1 MQVIIEIMKKHF
13 VTYYNSPLG
22 IMEIKGNAAFISE
35 VNFVQDEYDSSNDL
49 PENMLECKKELEE
62 YFAGKRKTFSIKVKI
77 EGTAFQKKVWK
88 QLLKIKFGDTTSYLN
103 ISKQLGDVKAIRAV
117 GHANGKN
124 PIAIIVPCH
133 RVISSDGKLTGYAG
147 GLWRKQWLLEHEGN
161 ISGNNPT
168 LF

>member
-1 MQVIIEIMKKHF
+1 
-13 VTYYNSPLG
+13 
-22 IMEIKGNAAFISE
+22 MEIKGNAAFISE

>member
-1 MQVIIEIMKKHF
+1 MQVIIEIMKKQF

-62 YFAGKRKTFSIKVKI
+62 YFAGKRKTFSIKVKV

-147 GLWRKQWLLEHEGN
+147 DLWRKQWLLEHEGN